1 MMRDGRV
8 VGDGEVVEGCVVG
21 LVLVVLVL
29 VGGGEV
35 EGGEEV
41 VVSDS
46 V

>member
-21 LVLVVLVL
+21 LVLVLVL